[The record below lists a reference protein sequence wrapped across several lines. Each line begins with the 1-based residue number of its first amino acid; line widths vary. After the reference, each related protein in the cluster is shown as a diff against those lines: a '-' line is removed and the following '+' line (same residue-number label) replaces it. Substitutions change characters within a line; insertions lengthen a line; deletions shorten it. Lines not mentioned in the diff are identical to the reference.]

1 MSQKLATTFD
11 SKDLHPY
18 KKALTNARPNPD
30 STALWYRLP
39 ETLK

>member
-1 MSQKLATTFD
+1 MTQQLATTFN
-11 SKDLHPY
+11 KNDLHPY
-18 KKALTNARPNPD
+18 KKALTNARPDQN